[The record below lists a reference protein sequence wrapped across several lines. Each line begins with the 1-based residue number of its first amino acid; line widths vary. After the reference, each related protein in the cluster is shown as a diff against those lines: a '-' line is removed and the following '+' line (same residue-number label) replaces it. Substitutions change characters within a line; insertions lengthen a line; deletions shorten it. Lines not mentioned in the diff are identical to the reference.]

1 MARRVFDSV
10 WLELT
15 LGVILAALA
24 VYGFTDGAP
33 TWAKLASAVLSG
45 LVLLFPVA
53 PLLVILVNYFIALR
67 RGLIRRG
74 VACAVS
80 LEAGAVAVSRRGR
93 TVRHP
98 LADVGR
104 ARRARNDNW
113 GESKL
118 VEGALGLF
126 SARGRELVRMPLS
139 ASGVDALERALADRG
154 VPVEDVWVAAP
165 TFLD

>member
-10 WLELT
+10 WFDST
-15 LGVILAALA
+15 LGVVLGALA
-24 VYGFTDGAP
+24 VYGFTNGAP
-33 TWAKLASAVLSG
+33 SWAKLVSAVLSG
-45 LVLLFPVA
+45 LVLLLPVA
-53 PLLVILVNYFIALR
+53 PLLVILVDLRSALR

-74 VACAVS
+74 VACTVVND
-80 LEAGAVAVSRRGR
+80 AGAVAVSSRGR

-113 GESKL
+113 SESKL
-118 VEGALGLF
+118 VEDALGLF
-126 SARGRELVRMPLS
+126 SVRGRELVRVPLS
-139 ASGVDALERALADRG
+139 ASGVEALERALTDRG
-154 VPVEDVWVAAP
+154 VPVEEVWVAAP